1 MLNDLSMVIKCI
13 YYTSAKREACH
24 YASIDI
30 RWVRYAPRKVY
41 VSVNS
46 FFLSKTDITNVLR
59 RNDI

>member
-24 YASIDI
+24 YANNDI

-46 FFLSKTDITNVLR
+46 FFLSKTDITNVSR
-59 RNDI
+59 RTNI